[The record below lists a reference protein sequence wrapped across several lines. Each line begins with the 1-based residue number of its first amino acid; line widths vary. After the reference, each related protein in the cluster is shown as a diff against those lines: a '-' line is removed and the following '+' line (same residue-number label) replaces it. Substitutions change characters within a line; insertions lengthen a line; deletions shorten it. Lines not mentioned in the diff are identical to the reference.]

1 MNDFVVGNLVVQARR
16 LLGSLYAPRLAPFLA
31 LWPAA
36 PSRHRAA
43 PAEVPVMRHL
53 SAARDGAPVFSA
65 AFVSAFVEA
74 APTLEWCRSFTPE
87 EVGAPFMDNYG
98 WTDLLGQSGSAPDER
113 LACGVLLLGPD
124 VYYPPHLHEAEEMYV
139 PLSGTAQWSQAGRD
153 WQQRLP
159 GSMIHHLPNEIH
171 AIQTGNEPLLAMY
184 LWRSNNLEQRSRL
197 TRSDNV
203 HGFSTD
209 TR

>member
-1 MNDFVVGNLVVQARR
+1 MNDFVVGNLVLQARR

-36 PSRHRAA
+36 PSRHRGA
-43 PAEVPVMRHL
+43 PTAVPVMRHL
-53 SAARDGAPVFSA
+53 SAAKEAAPAFSA
-65 AFVSAFVEA
+65 AFVAAFVEA
-74 APTLEWCRSFTPE
+74 APTLEWCRTYTPE
-87 EVGAPFMDNYG
+87 EVGARFLDNYG
-98 WTDLLGQSGSAPDER
+98 WTDLLGQSGSAPEER
-113 LACGVLLLGPD
+113 LACGILLLGPD
-124 VYYPPHLHEAEEMYV
+124 VHYPPHLHEAEEFYL
-139 PLSGTAQWSQAGRD
+139 PLSGAAQWSQGGRD
-153 WQQRLP
+153 WQQRSP

-171 AIQTGNEPLLAMY
+171 AMQTGSEPLLAMY

-197 TRSDNV
+197 QRSDDA

>member
-1 MNDFVVGNLVVQARR
+1 MNDFLVANLVVQARR
-16 LLGSLYAPRLAPFLA
+16 LLGSLYAPRLAPFLG

-36 PSRHRAA
+36 PSRHRETPKA
-43 PAEVPVMRHL
+43 VPVMGHL
-53 SAARDGAPVFSA
+53 SAVKESAP
-65 AFVSAFVEA
+65 AFCAPFVTAFVEA
-74 APTLEWCRSFTPE
+74 APTLAWSRSFTVE
-87 EVGAPFMDNYG
+87 DVGEKFMDNYG

-124 VYYPPHLHEAEEMYV
+124 VHYPPHLHEAEEMYI
-139 PLSGTAQWSQAGRD
+139 PLSGTAQWSQGGRD
-153 WQQRLP
+153 WQQRSP
-159 GSMIHHLPNEIH
+159 GTMIHHLPHEVH

-197 TRSDNV
+197 TRSNEI
-203 HGFSTD
+203 HGHSTD